1 MASKLVTKINGFILN
16 LKNELGISLYLRSVC
31 SAALSK
37 TNDSDPT
44 VGHLGGG
51 DAEDEEKNGKRAV
64 VRRRMRKV
72 AITDDNGNENKANQ
86 KNATGAEGRRGE
98 FRDYLPNNQM
108 ESKGS

>member
-51 DAEDEEKNGKRAV
+51 DAEETRRTKRKTVRERSCGGECEKWR
-64 VRRRMRKV
+64 
-72 AITDDNGNENKANQ
+72 
-86 KNATGAEGRRGE
+86 
-98 FRDYLPNNQM
+98 
-108 ESKGS
+108 